1 MKPDYEGGSIVN
13 LMASI
18 ETAFGGRACYPRL
31 RDLAPDEI
39 AGARNL
45 CLFVIDGLG
54 WRYLARTLGGG
65 ALRRHARAAITSTFP
80 TTTATAITTFMTGL
94 APQQHGLTGWHMY
107 FRELGT
113 VLAVLP
119 FRPRYGGPPIAVD
132 GGVTPKG
139 LLGNPPFADRLDA
152 EAFVV
157 SPFAIVDSV
166 FNVAHSGRA
175 QRVGHGG
182 VDEIFTAVRDIV
194 RGSRG
199 RSYVY
204 AYYSEIDSLAH
215 AHGIGSAEVRTEL
228 ARVDTAFG
236 RLLEEVAGTDTLVVA
251 TADHGFVDTR
261 PETVVD
267 LDDHSALAE
276 TLLVPLCGE
285 PRVAYCY
292 VKPGAHRA
300 FEHYVET
307 RLAHCASLAPS
318 ADLLAQGW
326 FGPGAPHP
334 RLADRIGDYA
344 LVMKDGYAIRDHV
357 PGERRHLQ
365 IGVHGGTSEDEML
378 VPLVVARV

>member
-1 MKPDYEGGSIVN
+1 MRPDYEGGSIVN

-18 ETAFGGRACYPRL
+18 ETAFGGRSRYQEL
-31 RDLAPDEI
+31 RGLAAAEI
-39 AGARNL
+39 AAARNL
-45 CLFVIDGLG
+45 CLIVVDGLG
-54 WRYLARTLGGG
+54 ARYLARAQSDG
-65 ALRRHARAAITSTFP
+65 ALQRHARATITSTFP

-119 FRPRYGGPPIAVD
+119 FRPRHGGPPIAGD
-132 GGVTPKG
+132 GGVTPAA
-139 LLGNPPFADRLDA
+139 LLRNPPFADRLDA
-152 EAFVV
+152 AAFVV
-157 SPFAIVDSV
+157 SPSAIVDSV

-175 QRVGHGG
+175 QRIGHGG
-182 VDEIFTAVRDIV
+182 VEQLFGAVRDAV
-194 RGSRG
+194 RGSPG
-199 RSYVY
+199 RTYVY

-215 AHGIGSAEVRTEL
+215 AHGIGSAEVQSEL
-228 ARVDTAFG
+228 GRVDAAFG
-236 RLLEEVAGTDTLVVA
+236 RLLEELAGTDTLVVA

-267 LDDHSALAE
+267 LDDHPPLAA
-276 TLLVPLCGE
+276 TLAVPLCGE

-292 VKPGAHRA
+292 VKPGHERA
-300 FEHYVET
+300 FERHVET
-307 RLAHCASLAPS
+307 RLAHCASLVRS

-378 VPLVVARV
+378 VPLVVARA

>member
-18 ETAFGGRACYPRL
+18 ETAFGGRARYHEL
-31 RDLAPDEI
+31 RDLASAEI
-39 AGARNL
+39 GGVRNL
-45 CLFVIDGLG
+45 CLLVIDGLG
-54 WRYLARTLGGG
+54 WHFLARAFGGG

-119 FRPRYGGPPIAVD
+119 FRPRHGGPPIDAD
-132 GGVTPKG
+132 GGVTPSG

-152 EAFVV
+152 DAFVV
-157 SPFAIVDSV
+157 SPSAIVDSA
-166 FNVAHSGRA
+166 FNVAHAGRA
-175 QRVGHGG
+175 RRVPHGG
-182 VDEIFTAVRDIV
+182 VDGVFGAVRDIV
-194 RGSRG
+194 RGSRE

-215 AHGIGSAEVRTEL
+215 AHGIESAEVRAEL
-228 ARVDTAFG
+228 VRVDAAFG
-236 RLLEEVAGTDTLVVA
+236 RLLDEIAGTDTLVVA

-267 LDDHSALAE
+267 LDDHPALAE
-276 TLLVPLCGE
+276 TLRVPLCGE

-292 VKPGAHRA
+292 VKPGAHQA

-307 RLAHCASLAPS
+307 RLAGCAHLVRGL
-318 ADLLAQGW
+318 DLVAQGW

-334 RLADRIGDYA
+334 RLADRVGDYA
-344 LVMKDGYAIRDHV
+344 LVMKDGHAIRDHV

-365 IGVHGGTSEDEML
+365 IGVHGGASEDEML

>member
-1 MKPDYEGGSIVN
+1 MRPDYEGGSIVN

-18 ETAFGGRACYPRL
+18 EAAFGGRAGYPEL
-31 RDLAPDEI
+31 RDLGSAEI

-45 CLFVIDGLG
+45 CLLVIDGLG
-54 WRYLARTLGGG
+54 ARYLARALGDG
-65 ALRRHARAAITSTFP
+65 ALQRHARATITSTFP

-107 FRELGT
+107 FRELGA

-119 FRPRYGGPPIAVD
+119 FRPRHGGLPIAAA
-132 GGVTPKG
+132 GVTPSE
-139 LLGNPPFADRLDA
+139 LLGNPPFADRLEA
-152 EAFVV
+152 ESFVV
-157 SPFAIVDSV
+157 SPAGIVDSV
-166 FNVAHSGRA
+166 FNVAHAGRA

-182 VDEIFTAVRDIV
+182 GDEIFRAIRDIA
-194 RGSRG
+194 REGGER
-199 RSYVY
+199 RYVY

-215 AHGIGSAEVRTEL
+215 AHGIGSSEVRAEL
-228 ARVDTAFG
+228 GRVDAAFG
-236 RLLEEVAGTDTLVVA
+236 RLLEDIAGTDTLVVA

-261 PETVVD
+261 PETVID
-267 LDDHSALAE
+267 LDEHPGLAE

-292 VKPGAHRA
+292 VKPGAHTA
-300 FEHYVET
+300 FERYVES
-307 RLAHCASLAPS
+307 RLAHCASLARS
-318 ADLLAQGW
+318 ADLIAQGW
-326 FGPGAPHP
+326 FGPGAAHP

-378 VPLVVARV
+378 VPLVVARA

>member
-1 MKPDYEGGSIVN
+1 MRPDYEGGSIVN

-18 ETAFGGRACYPRL
+18 EAAFGRRARYPEL
-31 RDLAPDEI
+31 RDLGSHEI

-45 CLFVIDGLG
+45 CLIVIDGLG
-54 WRYLARTLGGG
+54 WRYLARALGGT
-65 ALRRHARAAITSTFP
+65 ALRQHARPPITSTFP

-119 FRPRYGGPPIAVD
+119 FRPRHGGPPLALD
-132 GGVTPKG
+132 GGVTPEA

-152 EAFVV
+152 AAFVV
-157 SPFAIVDSV
+157 SPAAIVDSV
-166 FNVAHSGRA
+166 FNVAHAGRA
-175 QRVGHGG
+175 SRVAHRG
-182 VDEIFTAVRDIV
+182 VDEIFGVVRDIV
-194 RGSRG
+194 RGGRE

-215 AHGIGSAEVRTEL
+215 AHGIGSSEVRAEL
-228 ARVDTAFG
+228 ARIDAAFA
-236 RLLEEVAGTDTLVVA
+236 RLLDEIAGTDTLVVA

-261 PETVVD
+261 PETIVD
-267 LDDHSALAE
+267 LDRHPELAE

-292 VKPGAHRA
+292 VKPGAGAA
-300 FEHYVET
+300 FERYVET
-307 RLAHCASLAPS
+307 RLSAGVTLARS
-318 ADLLAQGW
+318 ADLVAQGW

-334 RLADRIGDYA
+334 RLAERVGDYA

-365 IGVHGGTSEDEML
+365 IGVHGGTSDDEML
-378 VPLVVARV
+378 VPLVVARA